1 MRLAELALDSDRA
14 TSFVMECVACGFF
27 GPKGQDAEDGAE
39 WAGQHLA
46 LHPDHLAYREHVT
59 RTYRFEAGAAT

>member
-1 MRLAELALDSDRA
+1 MSAPEFALDPDQP
-14 TSFVMECVACGFF
+14 TLFVMECVSCGFF

-39 WAGQHLA
+39 WAGQHLV

-59 RTYRFEAGAAT
+59 PAYQFEAATS